1 MEIEPFELERIQ
13 SLWEHEVE
21 FNLSESGVHPFS
33 LAELAGGDPGAI
45 ATCLGL
51 PLGYSQT
58 NGTVALR
65 ERIAALYPGAT
76 PANLLVTNGTA
87 EANFVAI
94 WGLVEADDELALMLP
109 NYMQIPGVARGFRA
123 RVRPFHLRAGA
134 ARWSVDLDEL
144 RRSVTARTR
153 LIAVCN
159 PNNPTGA
166 VLSRGEMEAI
176 VEVAAEA
183 GAWLL
188 ADEVYQGAEREGPRT
203 PSFWLWRE
211 SYDQILITCGLSK
224 AYGLPGLRLGW
235 VAGPAEVTARL
246 WSYRDYT
253 TIAPGALS
261 DAVAQLALAPETRER
276 ILGRTRA
283 LLRANYPILS
293 DWVTGHAGVFD
304 LIEPQAGA
312 IAFLKYQLPLDS
324 TELVERLRHE
334 QSVLIAPGDHFGM
347 AGYLRIGYGSPA
359 EHLRRGLARVSDG
372 LEGIGRGPRQIQ
384 TPP

>member
-21 FNLSESGVHPFS
+21 FNLSESGVHPLS

-45 ATCLGL
+45 ARCLGL

-76 PANLLVTNGTA
+76 PENVLVTNGTA

-109 NYMQIPGVARGFRA
+109 NYMQIPGIARGFRA
-123 RVRPFHLRAGA
+123 RVLPFHLRAGA

-176 VEVAAEA
+176 VEVAAKA

-211 SYDQILITCGLSK
+211 SYDRIIVTCGLSK

-235 VAGPAEVTARL
+235 VAGPAELAARL
-246 WSYRDYT
+246 WAYRDYT

-283 LLRANYPILS
+283 LLRTNYPILS
-293 DWVTGHAGVFD
+293 DWVAGHAGVFD
-304 LIEPQAGA
+304 LVEPQAGA
-312 IAFLKYQLPLDS
+312 IAFLEYQLPLGS
-324 TELVERLRHE
+324 MELVERLRRE
-334 QSVLIAPGDHFGM
+334 QSVLIVPGNHFGM
-347 AGYLRIGYGSPA
+347 ANYLRIGYGSPA
-359 EHLRRGLARVSDG
+359 EHLRRGLARVSNG
-372 LEGIGRGPRQIQ
+372 LEGFGRGPR
-384 TPP
+384 